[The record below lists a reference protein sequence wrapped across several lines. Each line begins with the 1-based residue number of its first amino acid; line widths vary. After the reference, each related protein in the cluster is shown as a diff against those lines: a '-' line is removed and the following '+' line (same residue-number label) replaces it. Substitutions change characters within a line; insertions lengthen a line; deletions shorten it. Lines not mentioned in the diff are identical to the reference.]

1 MGSMPRIFLNTHGK
15 QRHAKQMHYHINTV
29 LAVYAKATEGKCGTY
44 FEKHR
49 NLREGHHS
57 PPNEI
62 EDPEMKTGNKHS
74 PKGVH
79 YRPPSAHQ

>member
-1 MGSMPRIFLNTHGK
+1 
-15 QRHAKQMHYHINTV
+15 MHIHVNTV
-29 LAVYAKATEGKCGTY
+29 LAVYVKATERKGGSY
-44 FEKHR
+44 FEQHR
-49 NLREGHHS
+49 NLREGHHF

-62 EDPEMKTGNKHS
+62 VDPEMKTGNKHS